1 MGLKNAIALVLDT
14 YERKARLYPALL
26 SFLPIGVSMTVQ
38 PAFSPSTEKHLLS
51 LVAACGVIYLLANI
65 ARMLGKA
72 EENRLYRTWGA
83 APTTQLLR
91 HSDENIDP
99 HTKKR
104 YHAFLGRKLKLQL
117 PSVDEESMD
126 PNKADEVYR
135 AATKWLIEKCNDKK
149 RFPMLLSENISYGF
163 HRNSYGLRWIA
174 LVFCITGISWLL
186 LMPDLRLSV
195 QHLSTAKI
203 ATLAVE
209 LAIVVIWLSYFT
221 SHRVRQAGIA
231 YGERLFRG
239 CDSINR
245 DRGDQSA

>member
-26 SFLPIGVSMTVQ
+26 SFLPIGLSMTVQ
-38 PAFSPSTEKHLLS
+38 PAFSASTEKHLLS

-72 EENRLYRTWGA
+72 EEIRLYRDWGA

-104 YHAFLGRKLKLQL
+104 YHDFLGRKLKLQL
-117 PSVDEESMD
+117 PSVEEESID
-126 PNKADEVYR
+126 PIKADEVYR
-135 AATKWLIEKCNDKK
+135 AATKWLIEKCTDKK

-174 LVFCITGISWLL
+174 LIFCVAGISWLL
-186 LMPDLRLSV
+186 LMPELPLSV
-195 QHLSTAKI
+195 QHLSTPKI

-209 LAIVVIWLSYFT
+209 LVILVLWHSYFT
-221 SHRVRQAGIA
+221 NQRVKQAGIA
-231 YGERLFRG
+231 YGERLFRA
-239 CDSINR
+239 CDSLK
-245 DRGDQSA
+245 